1 MAAQLSEH
9 GLKVTPQRIA
19 VLKAVRKSSDHPS
32 AEEIY
37 REVVRS
43 IPGMSQTTVYNTLD
57 TFVEKGI
64 INKVHTGSDVSRYDG
79 VTGDHHHLY
88 SEGSDRVEDFFD
100 PDLDRLLE
108 EYFRNRK
115 IDGFEVSRI
124 QLQVV
129 GTFTNQADNKQQK
142 KKNI

>member
-1 MAAQLSEH
+1 MATQLSEH

-64 INKVHTGSDVSRYDG
+64 INKVHTGSDVNRYDG

-88 SEGSDRVEDFFD
+88 GENSDRVEDFFD
-100 PDLDRLLE
+100 PELDRLLE
-108 EYFRNRK
+108 EYFKNRR
-115 IDGFEVSRI
+115 IEGFTVNRI

-129 GTFTNQADNKQQK
+129 GTFENSTEKQQK
-142 KKNI
+142 KRNI

>member
-1 MAAQLSEH
+1 VQLSEN

-19 VLKAVRKSSDHPS
+19 VLKAVKRSAEHPS

-37 REVVRS
+37 REVVKS

-64 INKVHTGSDVSRYDG
+64 INKVHTGSDVNRYDG

-88 SEGSDRVEDFFD
+88 SESNDRVEDFFD
-100 PDLDRLLE
+100 PGLDRLLE
-108 EYFRNRK
+108 DYFKTRK
-115 IDGFEVSRI
+115 IEGFEVSRI
-124 QLQVV
+124 QLQVI
-129 GTFTNQADNKQQK
+129 GTFSKEKEKQQK
-142 KKNI
+142 AKII